1 MFRDFHSPGR
11 SQVMACEGMAASSHP
26 LASEIA
32 IATLR
37 AGGTAADAAVAAVA
51 ALGVVEPHM
60 TGIGG
65 DCFCL
70 VAKPGAPLWG
80 YNGSGRSA
88 AAARPEVLIAEG
100 AQAIGFDSVHSVTVP
115 GAIDAWDAVLAAHGR
130 FGLDRALAPAIHHAE
145 RGFPVAPRVACDW
158 GRQTKRLSADPGAS
172 RHYLVDGRAPLPGDV
187 MRFEA
192 LAATLKSI
200 AAHGARAFYQDAAA
214 DIVATLA
221 ARGSWL
227 AQEDFARHHGEPATP
242 IASNYRGLDVVEL
255 PPNGQGITALVLLGI
270 LERFDLASL
279 DPDGPERLHIALEAA
294 RLAYGVRDAH
304 VADPTH
310 LRVAVEALLDKA
322 FAGRLATRIDRSQR
336 VPLPPAPTSGGNTVY
351 VTVVDRDRT
360 AVSIINS
367 LYSQFGCGIATEKTG
382 IMLNN
387 RGACFVIDPS
397 HANAFGPAKRPMT
410 TIIPALAMRNGRCE
424 LSFGVMGAA
433 YQAMGHAHVITN
445 LVDFGM
451 DLQAA
456 IDDPRVFFD
465 GDITIVERGV
475 PQASVRG
482 LEQLGHRVEFCVMPL
497 GGAQAIAIDWRRGM
511 LIGASDPRKDGCAIG
526 Y

>member
-1 MFRDFHSPGR
+1 MYRDFQSPGR
-11 SQVMACEGMAASSHP
+11 SAVMACEGMAATSHP
-26 LASEIA
+26 LASDIA
-32 IATLR
+32 IAALR

-88 AAARPEVLIAEG
+88 AAARPEVLIAAG
-100 AQAIGFDSVHSVTVP
+100 AQAIGFESVHSVTVP
-115 GAIDAWDAVLAAHGR
+115 GAVDAWDAVLSAHGR

-145 RGFPVAPRVACDW
+145 RGFPVAPRVAFDW
-158 GRQTKRLSADPGAS
+158 GRLVKRLSADPGAS
-172 RHYLVDGRAPLPGDV
+172 RHYLVDGRAPLPGDII
-187 MRFEA
+187 RFPA

-200 AAHGARAFYQDAAA
+200 AARGPRAFYEDAAA

-221 ARGSWL
+221 PRGSWL
-227 AQEDFARHHGEPATP
+227 AQEDFARHRGEPTTP
-242 IASNYRGLDVVEL
+242 ISSNYRGLDVVEL

-279 DPDGPERLHIALEAA
+279 DPHGPERLHIALEAA

-304 VADPTH
+304 VADPAH

-322 FAGRLATRIDRSQR
+322 LAGRLAARIDRSRR
-336 VPLPPAPTSGGNTVY
+336 VALPPALASGGDTVY

-382 IMLNN
+382 IMLHN

-397 HANAFGPAKRPMT
+397 SPNAYGPAKRPLST
-410 TIIPALAMRNGRCE
+410 LIPALAMRNGRCE

-451 DLQAA
+451 DLQTA
-456 IDDPRVFFD
+456 IDDPRVFFE
-465 GDITIVERGV
+465 GDITLVERGI
-475 PQASVRG
+475 PQAAVRG
-482 LEQLGHRVEFCVMPL
+482 LEQRGHRVEFCLTPL
-497 GGAQAIAIDWRRGM
+497 GGGQAIAIDWRRGV
-511 LIGASDPRKDGCAIG
+511 LIGAYDPRKDGCAIG

>member
-11 SQVMACEGMAASSHP
+11 SAVMACDGMAASSHP

-51 ALGVVEPHM
+51 VLGVVEPHM

-115 GAIDAWDAVLAAHGR
+115 GAVDAWDAVLAAHGR

-158 GRQTKRLSADPGAS
+158 GRQVKRLHADPGAS
-172 RHYLVDGRAPLPGDV
+172 RHYLIDGRAPLPGDI
-187 MRFEA
+187 MRFPA
-192 LAATLKSI
+192 LAATLESI
-200 AAHGARAFYQDAAA
+200 AARGPRAFYQDAAA

-227 AQEDFARHHGEPATP
+227 AQEDFARHRGEPATP

-351 VTVVDRDRT
+351 VTAVDRDRT

-397 HANAFGPAKRPMT
+397 HANAFGAAKRPMST
-410 TIIPALAMRNGRCE
+410 LIPALAMRNGRCE

-465 GDITIVERGV
+465 GDITIVERGI
-475 PQASVRG
+475 PQTSVRG
-482 LEQLGHRVEFCVMPL
+482 LEQLGHRVEFALMPL